1 MSYFRNSAGDKKIV
15 KATYSDSQMI
25 EVLGDTVK
33 KIFNY
38 EGEDNFAFLKSEVFW
53 LNYLKSKWVPE
64 LLEVG
69 KNYVITSYYG
79 PDLNKLHPM
88 KRPKDL
94 ANQTLEMYRFF
105 KDKNVFKLNGA
116 LSNMTLNKGQL
127 VAFDFKWAR
136 FRTNKFI
143 DYEIYSYEKWLSK
156 IDNELVEKLK
166 LLI

>member
-136 FRTNKFI
+136 FRSNKFI
-143 DYEIYSYEKWLSK
+143 DYEIFSYEKWLSK